1 MDVADEIR
9 AYQRKEY
16 LSKFI
21 QNDVRPDN
29 RALGETR
36 PAVSSLPRLK
46 SSFNLFSKHLGL
58 LNSWKI
64 VYKLVHECNRCGLE
78 GPFVGIFD

>member
-36 PAVSSLPRLK
+36 PAVSSLSRLR
-46 SSFNLFSKHLGL
+46 SLLNLFTNHLTL
-58 LNSWKI
+58 RRLSINWCTNVTVAVADKRAH
-64 VYKLVHECNRCGLE
+64 L
-78 GPFVGIFD
+78 

>member
-21 QNDVRPDN
+21 QNDVSPDN

-36 PAVSSLPRLK
+36 PAVSSLPRSR
-46 SSFNLFSKHLGL
+46 SSLNLFTYKQLSLG
-58 LNSWKI
+58 
-64 VYKLVHECNRCGLE
+64 KLSINWCTNATVADKRALS
-78 GPFVGIFD
+78 